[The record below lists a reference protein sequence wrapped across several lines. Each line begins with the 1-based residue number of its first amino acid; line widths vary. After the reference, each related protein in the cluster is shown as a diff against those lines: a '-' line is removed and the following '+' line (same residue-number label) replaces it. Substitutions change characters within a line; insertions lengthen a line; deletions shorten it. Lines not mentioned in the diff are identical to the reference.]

1 MRTTTDRSL
10 YHYAIGLPENYRHPM
25 ATVRVE
31 WTKHAERAAQDDR
44 YGIIPIVKFIDLTRF
59 HTVEVEKDERG
70 VVTKILVRGPFD
82 NDHDVCYALVPR
94 AGMAWVVKTT
104 WLNHF
109 NDVHRIGKFRDRY
122 VGG

>member
-1 MRTTTDRSL
+1 
-10 YHYAIGLPENYRHPM
+10 M

-31 WTKHAERAAQDDR
+31 WTKHAERAAVTDR
-44 YGIIPIVKFIDLTRF
+44 YGIVPIVKFIDLTRF

-82 NDHDVCYALVPR
+82 NEHDVCYALVPR

-104 WLNHF
+104 WKNALTDTHSLKNSRH
-109 NDVHRIGKFRDRY
+109 RY